1 MEHDKEDESDDYQ
14 MGSDLD
20 PPKAQIVDKEEV
32 KAMTDEEKELADLF
46 LESLGALPSVD

>member
-1 MEHDKEDESDDYQ
+1 

-20 PPKAQIVDKEEV
+20 PPKAWIAHKKEV
-32 KAMTDEEKELADLF
+32 KAMTDDEKELAALF